1 MGDYTMYVNGSTV
14 KSARL
19 NGLEIKEIR
28 DANTQTVLWQKKVAE
43 YFYFEDISGNANTL
57 TLTKYNNAPTVNLEY
72 STDQTNWQTWDE
84 NNNVRT
90 YTIPAN
96 GKFYLR
102 GDNTAFGGSSN
113 DDYYH
118 FGSNG
123 SINANGNLMTLLDK
137 SGNLKTAGNYAFRR
151 LFQSWTNLKKPP
163 YITATTAGNHSFSY
177 TFAQSGITTSP
188 EIFVTSTTGDYTFA
202 NMCYNCKSLTD
213 AGTIHTTDLSNSYT
227 FYETFYGCSALANVP
242 SFTLNSISGGTN
254 HCMYMFRDCTSI
266 TDGRNVKLNAQ
277 NLGVASLRG
286 MYFHCTSL
294 SIPSEIKATSLSD
307 GNGDTNNGSLAQM
320 FYNCSN
326 LGAIMVHFTSWNGGN
341 CTHNWTYGTKS
352 SGQFYKP
359 TALQQTKNASGNTT
373 DANYIPYNWN
383 VISI

>member
-1 MGDYTMYVNGSTV
+1 MQI
-14 KSARL
+14 
-19 NGLEIKEIR
+19 EIKEIR
-28 DANTQTVLWQKKVAE
+28 NTSTQTVLWRKEVAE
-43 YFYFEDISGNANTL
+43 YLYFEDISGNANTL

-102 GDNTAFGGSSN
+102 GDNTAFGGSHY

-118 FGSNG
+118 FSSDGN
-123 SINANGNLMTLLDK
+123 INANGNLMTLLDK
-137 SGNLKTAGNYAFRR
+137 SGKSTTAGDYAFFR
-151 LFQSWTNLKKPP
+151 LFQGWTNLKKPP
-163 YITATTAGNHSFSY
+163 YITATTAGSNSFSY

-188 EIFVTSTTGDYTFA
+188 EILVTTTTGDYTFSH
-202 NMCYNCKSLTD
+202 MFYSCKSLTD
-213 AGTIHTTDLSNSYT
+213 AGTLYTTDLSNSYT
-227 FYETFYGCSALANVP
+227 FDSMFSYCTALANVP

-254 HCMYMFRDCTSI
+254 HCLWMFRACKSI
-266 TDGRNVKLNAQ
+266 TDGRNVKLNTQ

-286 MYFHCTSL
+286 MFFDCTSL
-294 SIPSEIKATSLSD
+294 TTAPEIKATSLSYS
-307 GNGDTNNGSLAQM
+307 NDTTYEGSLSDM
-320 FYNCSN
+320 FRNCSK
-326 LGAIMVHFTSWNGGN
+326 LGVIMVHFTSWNSGKYTYKW
-341 CTHNWTYGTKS
+341 THGTKS

-359 TALQQTKNASGNTT
+359 TALLQTKNAGGNTT

-383 VISI
+383 VISF